1 MYKKILIAT
10 DGSKFAE
17 AAVIHGIELAKQLG
31 SKPVIVTVT
40 ETWSAHQLAEKVKKG
55 VSTAV
60 QDYINSMKEMA
71 QDILKDAKKVADA
84 AGVDCETVHISDR
97 FPAEGIIDAAE
108 REGCDLIVMASH
120 GRRGLGRMLMG
131 SQTAEVLGFS
141 KIPVLVLR

>member
-17 AAVIHGIELAKQLG
+17 AAVSHGVELAKNLG
-31 SKPVIVTVT
+31 STPIIVTVT

-55 VSTAV
+55 ASTAV
-60 QDYINSMKEMA
+60 EDYINSMKEMA
-71 QDILKDAKKVADA
+71 QQILDDAKKVADA
-84 AGVDCETVHISDR
+84 AGVECETVHISDR
-97 FPAEGIIDAAE
+97 LPAEGIIDAAE

>member
-17 AAVIHGIELAKQLG
+17 AAVSHGVELAKNLG
-31 SKPVIVTVT
+31 SMPIIVTVT

-55 VSTAV
+55 ASTAV
-60 QDYINSMKEMA
+60 EDYINSMKEMA
-71 QDILKDAKKVADA
+71 QQILDDAKKVADA
-84 AGVDCETVHISDR
+84 AGVECETVHISDR
-97 FPAEGIIDAAE
+97 LPAEGIIDAAE